1 MRLIVMFDLPTLNA
15 TDMRNY
21 RDFRKFLIK
30 NGFMMMQES
39 VYTKIAINQ
48 SMAQLIA
55 NKVKDNKP
63 PKGLVQMFIITEKQF
78 SRMEILVGEVSDEYI
93 TDDRRLIIL
102 WTLWANTLKTPMK

>member
-1 MRLIVMFDLPTLNA
+1 MSYRYMRLIVMFDLPTLNA

-21 RDFRKFLIK
+21 REFRKFLIK

-39 VYTKIAINQ
+39 VYTKIALNQ
-48 SMAQLIA
+48 SMANLIT
-55 NKVKDNKP
+55 NRVRENKP

-102 WTLWANTLKTPMK
+102 

>member
-1 MRLIVMFDLPTLNA
+1 MFDLPTLNA
-15 TDMRNY
+15 TDMRSY
-21 RDFRKFLIK
+21 REFRKFLIK

-39 VYTKIAINQ
+39 VYTKIALNQ

-55 NKVKDNKP
+55 NKVRDNKP
-63 PKGLVQMFIITEKQF
+63 DKGLVQMFIITEKQF

-102 WTLWANTLKTPMK
+102 WTL

>member
-1 MRLIVMFDLPTLNA
+1 MSYRYMRLIVMFDLPTLNA

-21 RDFRKFLIK
+21 REFRKFLIK

-39 VYTKIAINQ
+39 VYTKIALNQ

-55 NKVKDNKP
+55 NKVRDNKP
-63 PKGLVQMFIITEKQF
+63 DKGLVQMFIITEKQF

-102 WTLWANTLKTPMK
+102 

>member
-1 MRLIVMFDLPTLNA
+1 MSYRYMRLIVMFDLPTLNA

-21 RDFRKFLIK
+21 REFRKFLIK

-39 VYTKIAINQ
+39 VYTKIALNQ

-55 NKVKDNKP
+55 NRVRENKP
-63 PKGLVQMFIITEKQF
+63 DKGLVQMFIITEKQF

-102 WTLWANTLKTPMK
+102 

>member
-1 MRLIVMFDLPTLNA
+1 
-15 TDMRNY
+15 
-21 RDFRKFLIK
+21 
-30 NGFMMMQES
+30 MQES
-39 VYTKIAINQ
+39 VYTKIAFNQ

-102 WTLWANTLKTPMK
+102 

>member
-15 TDMRNY
+15 TDMRSY
-21 RDFRKFLIK
+21 REFRKFLIK

-39 VYTKIAINQ
+39 VYTKIALNQ

-55 NKVKDNKP
+55 NKVRDNKP
-63 PKGLVQMFIITEKQF
+63 DKGLVQMFIITEKQF

-102 WTLWANTLKTPMK
+102 

>member
-15 TDMRNY
+15 ADMRNY
-21 RDFRKFLIK
+21 REFRKFLIK

-39 VYTKIAINQ
+39 VYTKIALNQ

-55 NKVKDNKP
+55 NKVRDNKP
-63 PKGLVQMFIITEKQF
+63 DKGLVQMFTITEKQF
-78 SRMEILVGEVSDEYI
+78 SRMEILVVEVSDEYI

-102 WTLWANTLKTPMK
+102 WTL